1 MNILHPLSLSD
12 ELKSQFTYC
21 LVIWNIPINDNII
34 NKLLVI
40 NCNIL
45 MNC

>member
-1 MNILHPLSLSD
+1 MNILYPLSLSD

-21 LVIWNIPINDNII
+21 LVFWNILVNDDII

-45 MNC
+45 INY